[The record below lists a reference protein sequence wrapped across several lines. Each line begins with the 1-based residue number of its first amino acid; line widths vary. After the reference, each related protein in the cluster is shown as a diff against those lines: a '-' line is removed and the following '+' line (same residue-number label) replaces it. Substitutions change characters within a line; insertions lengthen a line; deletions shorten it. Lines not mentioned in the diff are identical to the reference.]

1 MKRKT
6 DSQRGMA
13 LVLALIAMVLILG
26 AVLLVS
32 QQATRA
38 AVQTEI
44 LMSQMDLEEACK
56 AGIDTGI
63 ERLWNQYVIGNG
75 NTTGN
80 LASYKVFVDD
90 VVAEGG
96 QATLASATS
105 PIVLD
110 EASGLAVTGLTL
122 EREDTL
128 FGVDIAITS
137 TASRTKGTDDEPA
150 TLTARQTVRISGTPF
165 TGFEY
170 AVLAN
175 QINCILCHAGIR
187 NLDQE
192 LNDDPDFPSDET
204 LRGTFD
210 RVKVATLQALLYRKD
225 AADSHI
231 AGTLYTRGNVYNTN
245 YSLLSDAQIQSSSGL
260 KGRKFDITNG
270 KVLQDPGTG
279 DMTTVP
285 MVAAG
290 NDAQGRPKQFG
301 NLYRNYPSDPDLMTD
316 GPLPT
321 DFPAPFPDEDGDRH
335 VDDAEF
341 EEIAGLLEGRIDG
354 GIAHGVPTG
363 STYNTNA
370 LPTTSNSALAT
381 LAATGRYDGNLILVG
396 TETNPIE
403 LNGTVAV
410 NGDLV
415 MKGKVKGTGQIF
427 VRGNTYLA
435 GDVTYADAPGKFG
448 EAADGTQNALAL
460 VSGGSILMG
469 DYLTI
474 RGKNHSLDTQKFPN
488 SSYSIDVRTPNK
500 TATQTISNKK
510 ETLNYGYFD
519 PGVIDAGGI
528 FPTMVDN
535 SGKTVPRQ
543 GQQFSFTQ
551 SELQL
556 FNYSELEK
564 AVADPNYIPR
574 FYGMRESQ
582 PDNIWVYTNL
592 SDEHAVKYDQS
603 DGKVKLLQDYMVQK
617 GYPLDILDR
626 AAYHYMNP
634 EGNWISEDI
643 LRRIWYNDEMA
654 RPDKSKWK
662 FDGLL
667 YSNNA
672 IFAITRSKA
681 RHKSYTEGKME
692 VRGAIICPDLGV
704 LVAGPDRAGEESF
717 TLLYDG
723 RVKEFWA
730 PQDRTQ
736 VFFARTVYSVLRDG
750 G

>member
-1 MKRKT
+1 MNSRGK
-6 DSQRGMA
+6 SQRGMA
-13 LVLALIAMVLILG
+13 LVLTLIAMVLILG

-38 AVQTEI
+38 AAQTEI

-56 AGIDTGI
+56 AGIDIGI
-63 ERLWNQYVIGNG
+63 EQLWNQYVIGNG

-90 VVAEGG
+90 VVDEGG
-96 QATLASATS
+96 EATLASEGS

-110 EASGLAVTGLTL
+110 EALGLAVTGLTL
-122 EREDTL
+122 AREDSL
-128 FGVDIAITS
+128 FGVDVTITS

-150 TLTARQTVRISGTPF
+150 TLTAQQTVRISGTPF

-192 LNDDPDFPSDET
+192 LNTDEN

-225 AADSHI
+225 SADSHI

-260 KGRKFDITNG
+260 KGRQFDTSNG
-270 KVLQDPGTG
+270 KVIQNPTTG
-279 DMTTVP
+279 AMTTVP

-290 NDAQGRPKQFG
+290 TDAQGRPTQFG

-316 GPLPT
+316 GPLPN
-321 DFPAPFPDEDGDRH
+321 DFPAPFPDNDGDRY

-341 EEIAGLLEGRIDG
+341 EEIASLLEGHVDG
-354 GIAHGVPTG
+354 GIAHGVPHG
-363 STYNTNA
+363 STYSTNA
-370 LPTTSNSALAT
+370 LPAASNAALAT
-381 LAATGRYDGNLILVG
+381 LAASGRYDGNLILVG
-396 TETNPIE
+396 TEANPID
-403 LNGTVAV
+403 LNGTIAV

-415 MKGKVKGTGQIF
+415 MTGKVKGTGQIF

-435 GDVTYADAPGKFG
+435 GDVTYADAPGTFG
-448 EAADGTQNALAL
+448 VAADGTQNALAL
-460 VSGGSILMG
+460 VSGGSIMMG
-469 DYLTI
+469 DYLTV

-488 SSYSIDVRTPNK
+488 SAYSIDVRTANK
-500 TATQTISNKK
+500 SANVTISGNTQ
-510 ETLNYGYFD
+510 TLNYGYFD
-519 PGVIDAGGI
+519 PGTTDAGGI

-535 SGKTVPRQ
+535 SGNTVPRQ

-556 FNYSELEK
+556 FNYSELQK
-564 AVADPNYIPR
+564 AVADPEYTPR

-582 PDNIWVYTNL
+582 PDNIWVYTKL

-603 DGKVKLLQDYMVQK
+603 DNAVKLIQDYMVQK

-634 EGNWISEDI
+634 DGNWISEDI
-643 LRRIWYNDEMA
+643 LRKIWYNDEMA
-654 RPDKSKWK
+654 RADKAKWK

-672 IFAITRSKA
+672 IFAITRSKS
-681 RHKSYTEGKME
+681 RHKSRTEGKMQ

-704 LVAGPDRAGEESF
+704 LVAGPDQAGTESF

-736 VFFARTVYSVLRDG
+736 VFFARTVYEVLRDG
-750 G
+750 D

>member
-1 MKRKT
+1 MEAKNNG
-6 DSQRGMA
+6 SQRGMA

-38 AVQTEI
+38 AAQTEM

-63 ERLWNQYVIGNG
+63 ERLWNQYVTGNG

-80 LASYKVFVDD
+80 LASYKVFVDE
-90 VVAEGG
+90 VVEEGG
-96 QATLASATS
+96 QATLASAAS

-122 EREDTL
+122 AREDTL
-128 FGVDIAITS
+128 FGVDVTITS
-137 TASRTKGTDDEPA
+137 TASRTKGAAAGEPA
-150 TLTARQTVRISGTPF
+150 TLTAQQTVRISGTPF

-192 LNDDPDFPSDET
+192 LNTDED

-260 KGRKFDITNG
+260 KSRQFDTTNG
-270 KVLQDPGTG
+270 KITQNPTNGA
-279 DMTTVP
+279 MITTP

-290 NDAQGRPKQFG
+290 NDAQGRPTQFG

-321 DFPAPFPDEDGDRH
+321 DFPAPFPDNDGDRY
-335 VDDAEF
+335 VDTDEF
-341 EEIAGLLEGRIDG
+341 EEIAGVLEGSING
-354 GIAHGVPTG
+354 GVAFGVPQG

-381 LAATGRYDGNLILVG
+381 LAATGQFNGNLILVG
-396 TETNPIE
+396 TEANPIQ

-415 MKGKVKGTGQIF
+415 MTGKVRGTGQIF
-427 VRGNTYLA
+427 VRGNTYLT
-435 GDVTYADAPGKFG
+435 GDVTYADAPGRFG
-448 EAADGTQNALAL
+448 QADDGTQNAMAL
-460 VSGGSILMG
+460 ITGGSVLMG
-469 DYLTI
+469 DYLTV
-474 RGKNHSLDTQKFPN
+474 RGKNHSLDTAHVP
-488 SSYSIDVRTPNK
+488 SSAYSIDVRTANRS
-500 TATQTISNKK
+500 ATQTISKKK

-535 SGKTVPRQ
+535 SGKTVARQ

-556 FNYSELEK
+556 FNFYELEK
-564 AVADPNYIPR
+564 AVADSSYTPR

-582 PDNIWVYTNL
+582 PDNIWVFTKL
-592 SDEHAVKYDQS
+592 SDEHSVKYDRT
-603 DGKVKLLQDYMVQK
+603 DNTVKLLQDYMISK

-681 RHKSYTEGKME
+681 RHKSYTEGKMQ

-704 LVAGPDRAGEESF
+704 LVAGSDTSGQESF

>member
-1 MKRKT
+1 MDNRGK
-6 DSQRGMA
+6 SERGMA

-38 AVQTEI
+38 AMQTEG

-56 AGIDTGI
+56 AGIDVGI

-90 VVAEGG
+90 VVDEGG
-96 QATLASATS
+96 QATLASDTS

-128 FGVDIAITS
+128 FGVDVTITS
-137 TASRTKGTDDEPA
+137 TASRTKGAGDMPA

-187 NLDQE
+187 NLNQE
-192 LNDDPDFPSDET
+192 DNELPSVKDPN

-245 YSLLSDAQIQSSSGL
+245 YSLLSDAQITASTGL
-260 KGRKFDITNG
+260 KSRKFDTTNG
-270 KVLQDPGTG
+270 KVIQNPSTG
-279 DMTTVP
+279 AMTTSSL
-285 MVAAG
+285 VAAG
-290 NDAQGRPKQFG
+290 NDAQGRPTQFG

-321 DFPAPFPDEDGDRH
+321 DFPAPFPDNDGDRY
-335 VDDAEF
+335 VDADEF
-341 EEIAGLLEGRIDG
+341 EEIAGLLEGSITG
-354 GIAHGVPTG
+354 GIAHGVPAG

-370 LPTTSNSALAT
+370 LPAASNSALST

-396 TETNPIE
+396 TDTNPIE

-415 MKGKVKGTGQIF
+415 MKGKVKGSGQIF
-427 VRGNTYLA
+427 VRGNTYLT
-435 GDVTYADAPGKFG
+435 GDVTYADAPGTFG
-448 EAADGTQNALAL
+448 EAADGTKNALAL
-460 VSGGSILMG
+460 ITGGSVLMG

-474 RGKNHSLDTQKFPN
+474 RGKNHSLDTAHVP
-488 SSYSIDVRTPNK
+488 SSAYSIDVRTANRS
-500 TATQTISNKK
+500 ATQTISNKK

-535 SGKTVPRQ
+535 SGNTVARQ

-556 FNYSELEK
+556 FNFYELEK
-564 AVADPNYIPR
+564 AVANPEYTPR

-582 PDNIWVYTNL
+582 PNNVWVFTKL
-592 SDEHAVKYDQS
+592 SDEHSVKYDRT
-603 DGKVKLLQDYMVQK
+603 DNTVKLLQDYMISK

-681 RHKSYTEGKME
+681 RHKSFTEGKME

-704 LVAGPDRAGEESF
+704 LVAGPDQAGQESF

-730 PQDRTQ
+730 PQNRTQ
-736 VFFARTVYSVLRDG
+736 VFFARTVYGVVRDG
-750 G
+750 V

>member
-1 MKRKT
+1 MKRNNGG
-6 DSQRGMA
+6 SQRGMA

-38 AVQTEI
+38 AAQTEI

-90 VVAEGG
+90 VVEAGG
-96 QATLASATS
+96 QTTLASATS

-110 EASGLAVTGLTL
+110 EDLGLAVTGLTL
-122 EREDTL
+122 AREDTL
-128 FGVDIAITS
+128 FGVDVTITS
-137 TASRTKGTDDEPA
+137 TASRTKGTDDGPA
-150 TLTARQTVRISGTPF
+150 TMTAQQTVRISGTPF

-187 NLDQE
+187 NLHQE
-192 LNDDPDFPSDET
+192 YNTDED

-210 RVKVATLQALLYRKD
+210 RVKMATLQSLLYRKD
-225 AADSHI
+225 SADSHI
-231 AGTLYTRGNVYNTN
+231 AGTIYTRGNVYNSN
-245 YSLLSDAQIQSSSGL
+245 FSLLSDANIQSSDL
-260 KGRKFDITNG
+260 KSRQFDPTNG
-270 KVLQDPGTG
+270 KVLQNPATG
-279 DMTTVP
+279 AMVTTSLVS
-285 MVAAG
+285 AG
-290 NDAQGRPKQFG
+290 NDAQGRPTQFG

-321 DFPAPFPDEDGDRH
+321 DFPAPFPDEDGDRY
-335 VDDAEF
+335 VDDMEF
-341 EEIAGLLEGRIDG
+341 EEIASLLEGHMDG
-354 GIAHGVPTG
+354 GIAHGVPEG
-363 STYNTNA
+363 ATYSTNA
-370 LPTTSNSALAT
+370 LPTTSNSALST
-381 LAATGRYDGNLILVG
+381 LASSGRYDGNLILVG
-396 TETNPIE
+396 TEANPIQLDGE
-403 LNGTVAV
+403 IAV

-415 MKGKVKGTGQIF
+415 MTGKVKGTGQIF

-448 EAADGTQNALAL
+448 EAADGHKNALAL
-460 VSGGSILMG
+460 VSGGSIMMG

-474 RGKNHSLDTQKFPN
+474 RGKNHSKDTQKFPN
-488 SSYSIDVRTPNK
+488 TAYSIDVRTANK
-500 TATQTISNKK
+500 SASVTIDGKK

-528 FPTMVDN
+528 YPTMVNN

-556 FNYSELEK
+556 FNYSELQK
-564 AVADPNYIPR
+564 AVADPNYTPR
-574 FYGMRESQ
+574 FYGMREGQ
-582 PDNIWVYTNL
+582 PDNIWVYTNMT
-592 SDEHAVKYDQS
+592 DEHAVKYDQT

-617 GYPLDILDR
+617 GYPLEILDR

-634 EGNWISEDI
+634 SANWISEDI
-643 LRRIWYNDEMA
+643 LRKIWWNDEMA

-681 RHKSYTEGKME
+681 RHKSYTEGKMQ

-704 LVAGPDRAGEESF
+704 LVAGPDKKGEEAF

-736 VFFARTVYSVLRDG
+736 VFFSRTVYSVLRDG
-750 G
+750 A